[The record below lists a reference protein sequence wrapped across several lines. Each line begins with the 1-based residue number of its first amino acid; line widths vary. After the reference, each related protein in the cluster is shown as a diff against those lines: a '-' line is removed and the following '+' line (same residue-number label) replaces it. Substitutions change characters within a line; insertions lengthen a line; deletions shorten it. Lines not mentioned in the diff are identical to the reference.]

1 MKRLFGLALGGL
13 LVLTVFSAPTFAD
26 GDIVKVMTRN
36 QYLGA
41 DLTPIILAQT
51 PEELFVAAAT
61 ALTQAAANN
70 FPLRAQRLAT
80 EVALTEPDLIGLQ
93 EVVDLKLNG
102 ANVGPPFVDHLAV
115 TLAALAAKGQSYVV
129 AATVVNLDITIL
141 FDVNGDGTPETVRV
155 VDRDVILAE
164 KASRSL
170 Y

>member
-51 PEELFVAAAT
+51 PAELFVAAAT

-80 EVALTEPDLIGLQ
+80 EVALTEPRPPDE
-93 EVVDLKLNG
+93 EVRAGIRSVLPQVIPGILSG
-102 ANVGPPFVDHLAV
+102 SIIVFATPSPP
-115 TLAALAAKGQSYVV
+115 
-129 AATVVNLDITIL
+129 
-141 FDVNGDGTPETVRV
+141 
-155 VDRDVILAE
+155 
-164 KASRSL
+164 
-170 Y
+170 